1 MKIDKYLRHCYNT
14 VPYYKK
20 LFDENGIDM
29 ETFSPEEIL
38 RRLPLLPKDKIIKNT
53 EDFLSVKYDQNKLI
67 KEYTS
72 GSTGEP
78 AVIFKS
84 YIDKVASGKALWK
97 FRKKDFGIKPSD
109 CYVKF
114 HMSPENRVKYLEN
127 GLSFSLLRLNDE
139 DIEEYYRLLNE
150 YHVKWIFGAPSA
162 ILLIAQ
168 YIEKNALESPI
179 DVSYIEVSGEFHT
192 DAAKEKIEK
201 VFGCRVGE
209 LYGLR
214 EVYGVAM
221 ACEYGEFHAVDEN
234 VIIHITDDDGNE
246 LPEGEE
252 GNLLITSLNN
262 TAMPFI
268 KYLSG
273 DRASKKKNV
282 TCACG
287 RCGDV
292 IKIGSGRI
300 ADYIQLD
307 DNRILS
313 SCIFYLAVARINVI
327 LSNVI
332 TQFQVIAQ
340 SNDDY
345 LLKAVLSGDRVLREE
360 IEKMYLEF
368 IEILGMP
375 ERNWQ
380 FEYVDFIELDQKT
393 GQHRL
398 RCGSYKIMFQ

>member
-127 GLSFSLLRLNDE
+127 GLSFSLLCLNDE

-393 GQHRL
+393 GKHR
-398 RCGSYKIMFQ
+398 YFIK

>member
-393 GQHRL
+393 GKHR
-398 RCGSYKIMFQ
+398 YFIK

>member
-1 MKIDKYLRHCYNT
+1 MKIDKYLRHCYDT

-38 RRLPLLPKDKIIKNT
+38 RRLPLLPKDKIIKNA

-168 YIEKNALESPI
+168 YIEKNALESPKE
-179 DVSYIEVSGEFHT
+179 VSYIEVSGEFHT

-268 KYLSG
+268 KYVSG

-282 TCACG
+282 ICACG

-292 IKIGSGRI
+292 IKIGSGRV

-345 LLKAVLSGDRVLREE
+345 LLKAVLSGDRVSREE

-393 GQHRL
+393 GKHR
-398 RCGSYKIMFQ
+398 YFIKKK